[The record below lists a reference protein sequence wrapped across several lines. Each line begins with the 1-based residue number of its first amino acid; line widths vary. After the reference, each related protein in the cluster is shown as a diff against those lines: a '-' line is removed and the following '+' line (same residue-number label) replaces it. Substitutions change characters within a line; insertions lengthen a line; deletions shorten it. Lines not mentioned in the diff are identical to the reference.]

1 MNKQHS
7 MEQSLSDTTR
17 RALDGFCSYTASQDC
32 LHDRLALIGPWPDHT
47 QGGND
52 APVLP
57 RLPPGLVLEHEQGTA
72 SDRAAIQFCISA
84 ANALLAAARRL
95 ADEPPHLLPPK
106 ERAQRVKALIHETKV
121 AGRAAYR
128 AALTLAGQEWK
139 EE

>member
-1 MNKQHS
+1 
-7 MEQSLSDTTR
+7 MEPSLSDTAPQ

-32 LHDRLALIGPWPDHT
+32 LHDRLAMVGPWPE
-47 QGGND
+47 QPGGD
-52 APVLP
+52 APCLP
-57 RLPPGLVLEHEQGTA
+57 QLPHLPPGLVLAHEHGSA
-72 SDRAAIQFCISA
+72 SDRAAIQFCIEA
-84 ANALLAAARRL
+84 ANALLGAARQL
-95 ADEPPHLLPPK
+95 AEEPPHLLPPK